1 MVSTFRVLVD
11 EVRRNI
17 PDVLLATMS
26 ILFTNY
32 KQLKANSVKAST
44 SSPAM
49 PSASASS
56 SSSAV
61 SGDGGMERH
70 LSRLREQAK
79 AVITFAGMIPY
90 RMPGTLHC
98 CTNTLHFL
106 LILIFYYY
114 QPRSGMVIGYRS
126 LDLSHS
132 QLCLLYYSVSSCFLL
147 KIFTMAS
154 QGTTSAAGGL

>member
-1 MVSTFRVLVD
+1 
-11 EVRRNI
+11 
-17 PDVLLATMS
+17 MS

-49 PSASASS
+49 PSTSASS
-56 SSSAV
+56 SSTV

-90 RMPGTLHC
+90 RMPGTQAFFWTFRKKLKAKK
-98 CTNTLHFL
+98 TQAEKKLKQ
-106 LILIFYYY
+106 IFEK
-114 QPRSGMVIGYRS
+114 
-126 LDLSHS
+126 
-132 QLCLLYYSVSSCFLL
+132 L
-147 KIFTMAS
+147 KQIIQKLNNLPTKN
-154 QGTTSAAGGL
+154 

>member
-1 MVSTFRVLVD
+1 MNELETWFLLQSEVEVVVSTFRVLVD

-49 PSASASS
+49 PSTSA
-56 SSSAV
+56 SSAV

-90 RMPGTLHC
+90 RMPGMIS
-98 CTNTLHFL
+98 NYSDIL
-106 LILIFYYY
+106 LEAW
-114 QPRSGMVIGYRS
+114 Q
-126 LDLSHS
+126 
-132 QLCLLYYSVSSCFLL
+132 
-147 KIFTMAS
+147 
-154 QGTTSAAGGL
+154 

>member
-1 MVSTFRVLVD
+1 MFQSEVEVVVSTFRVLVD

-44 SSPAM
+44 SSPAL
-49 PSASASS
+49 PSTSASS
-56 SSSAV
+56 GAV
-61 SGDGGMERH
+61 SGDGGLERH

-90 RMPGTLHC
+90 RMPGRISTYSD
-98 CTNTLHFL
+98 L
-106 LILIFYYY
+106 LLEAW
-114 QPRSGMVIGYRS
+114 Q
-126 LDLSHS
+126 
-132 QLCLLYYSVSSCFLL
+132 
-147 KIFTMAS
+147 
-154 QGTTSAAGGL
+154 